1 MAIIKESY
9 LLTASNTDIMAA
21 PSRLASI
28 PSDGIL
34 TIEFSATD
42 NDGTN
47 YGTMTLQTPG
57 GDTPFENLVIPQ
69 NGFSTADGVIHDDT
83 DIQYQ
88 MEVSQGGHVT
98 LSYTENGTVAGTMV
112 ILTLDF

>member
-1 MAIIKESY
+1 MIIKESY
-9 LLTASNTDIMAA
+9 LLTASNTDILAA

-28 PSDGIL
+28 PADGVM
-34 TIEFSATD
+34 TIEVSSTD

-47 YGTMTLQTPG
+47 YGQLTLQTPG

-83 DIQYQ
+83 AIVFQL
-88 MEVSQGGHVT
+88 EVDQGGHVT

-112 ILTLDF
+112 IITLDF

>member
-1 MAIIKESY
+1 MIIKESY

-28 PSDGIL
+28 PSDGVL
-34 TIEFSATD
+34 TIEVSSTD

-47 YGTMTLQTPG
+47 YGTVTLQTPS
-57 GDTPFENLVIPQ
+57 GDTPFENLVIPAS
-69 NGFSTADGVIHDDT
+69 GYSTADGVIHDDT
-83 DIQYQ
+83 AIQFQ
-88 MEVSQGGHVT
+88 MDVQQGGHVT
-98 LSYTENGTVAGTMV
+98 LSYTENGTVTGTMV